1 MHAKKVMPQLMVVM
15 EKHLVMQLKQCFLV
29 QPTKLGLPD
38 PYQNEKYCDK
48 INLLKNNL
56 LVKKVK

>member
-38 PYQNEKYCDK
+38 PVPK
-48 INLLKNNL
+48 
-56 LVKKVK
+56 

>member
-15 EKHLVMQLKQCFLV
+15 EKHLGMQLKQCFLV

-38 PYQNEKYCDK
+38 PVSKWK
-48 INLLKNNL
+48 ILR
-56 LVKKVK
+56 